1 MGGGRRRRGVRTG
14 SLRLMRWRLRARLAA
29 TVAEPLVLGSVLR
42 RGRAAAD
49 ARGRRGRRP
58 RWGEMGGAFTSLLS
72 SAPLHAT
79 SNAAHFETAR
89 KKSVTA
95 AKPAAPGRDR
105 GVYML
110 TTARGSLWCQDS
122 LLNQFRLRRSTSHD
136 DEPSTRTVKTSPT
149 TADARG
155 IALQSRS
162 SVASSDRKGR
172 KIGSSGDPLLGA
184 HQPRTRRRC
193 QE

>member
-49 ARGRRGRRP
+49 ARGRRGR
-58 RWGEMGGAFTSLLS
+58 